1 MVQGL
6 DRLRRRLTQTI
17 PAHLEKATAAAM
29 EQGAEEIVA
38 MMRRLVPVDSGA
50 LRDSIGWTWGDAPT
64 GAMVLGKSKA
74 VGGDG
79 RKVITIYAGTRDKK
93 LGDLDAFYV
102 RFVEFGTQKG
112 AKAQPFFF
120 PSYRALRKRVRG
132 RITRQMRKA
141 IKDGAA

>member
-1 MVQGL
+1 MAVIGL
-6 DRLRRRLTQTI
+6 DRLRRKLTQTI
-17 PAHLEKATAAAM
+17 PAHVEKATAEAM

-38 MMRRLVPVDSGA
+38 MMKRLVPVDSGA
-50 LRDSIGWTWGDAPT
+50 LRDSIGWTWGDAPK

-74 VGGDG
+74 AGGDG
-79 RKVITIYAGTRDKK
+79 RKVITIFAGTRDKK

-102 RFVEFGTQKG
+102 RFVEFGTHKM
-112 AKAQPFFF
+112 KAEPFFF

-141 IKDGAA
+141 IKGGAT